1 MDLMS
6 ILIWVAVGAV
16 AGFIANAIKP
26 NGFGTVGTVLSGIVG
41 SFLGGYL
48 GNMLFGLGADADGG
62 FNITTVATAV
72 VGALLFSF
80 LLGFVKSKT

>member
-16 AGFIANAIKP
+16 GGFIANAIKP

-48 GNMLFGLGADADGG
+48 GSVLFGMGADADAG
-62 FNITTVATAV
+62 FNITTVITAV

-80 LLGFVKSKT
+80 ILGFIKAKT

>member
-16 AGFIANAIKP
+16 AGFVANAIKP

-48 GNMLFGLGADADGG
+48 GNVLLGVGADADAG
-62 FNITTVATAV
+62 FNISTVATAV
-72 VGALLFSF
+72 VGALIFSF
-80 LLGFVKSKT
+80 ILGFIKSKT